1 MNKTYMNF
9 EELSRYLGVTITTLR
24 SWVRNGSIP
33 RETYIQAGQTYR
45 FHVEDVEA
53 HLRGLR
59 TAKPKQE
66 EVVEEAVEEAVEE
79 VVEEVV
85 PEVESDEVVE
95 TVYGD
100 EPEAVFD
107 IDLDEDA

>member
-59 TAKPKQE
+59 TAKPEKE
-66 EVVEEAVEEAVEE
+66 EPVAEAVEEA
-79 VVEEVV
+79 V

-100 EPEAVFD
+100 EPETVFD

>member
-66 EVVEEAVEEAVEE
+66 EVVEEAVEE

>member
-59 TAKPKQE
+59 TAKPEQE
-66 EVVEEAVEEAVEE
+66 EPVAEAVEEA
-79 VVEEVV
+79 V

>member
-1 MNKTYMNF
+1 MSKTYMSF
-9 EELSRYLGVTITTLR
+9 EELSRYLGVNITTLR

-59 TAKPKQE
+59 AAKPEQE
-66 EVVEEAVEEAVEE
+66 EPVAEAVEEA
-79 VVEEVV
+79 V
-85 PEVESDEVVE
+85 PEVESDEIVE

>member
-59 TAKPKQE
+59 TAKPEQE
-66 EVVEEAVEEAVEE
+66 EPVVEAVEEA
-79 VVEEVV
+79 V

>member
-1 MNKTYMNF
+1 MNKTYMSF
-9 EELSRYLGVTITTLR
+9 EELSRYLGVNITTLR

-59 TAKPKQE
+59 TAKSEQ
-66 EVVEEAVEEAVEE
+66 EEAVEEAVS
-79 VVEEVV
+79 
-85 PEVESDEVVE
+85 EVESDEVVE

>member
-1 MNKTYMNF
+1 M
-9 EELSRYLGVTITTLR
+9 TL
-24 SWVRNGSIP
+24 
-33 RETYIQAGQTYR
+33 
-45 FHVEDVEA
+45 
-53 HLRGLR
+53 
-59 TAKPKQE
+59 K
-66 EVVEEAVEEAVEE
+66 EVAQEAVEEA
-79 VVEEVV
+79 V

>member
-59 TAKPKQE
+59 TAKPEQ
-66 EVVEEAVEEAVEE
+66 EEAVEEA
-79 VVEEVV
+79 V